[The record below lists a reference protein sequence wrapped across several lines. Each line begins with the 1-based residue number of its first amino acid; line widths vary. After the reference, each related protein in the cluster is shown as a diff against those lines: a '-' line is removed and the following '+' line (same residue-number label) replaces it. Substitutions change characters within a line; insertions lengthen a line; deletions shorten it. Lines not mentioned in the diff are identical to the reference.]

1 MSPAPATATP
11 EEIRDVNTRYHDGA
25 AADYDAKWG
34 ITFDD
39 LGTQMVVAKL
49 EKAIGGPVP
58 TFESSLELGCGTGY
72 FTLNLMRG
80 GYINEATC
88 TDIAPGM
95 VETLERNADALG
107 LAVTTRVCDAE
118 ALPFADDSFD
128 LVIGHA
134 VLHHI
139 PDLDQAWREIHRV
152 LRPGGLAVFAGEPS
166 ERGDKLANIPKSLAW
181 RAAPLWRR
189 ALRAA
194 PAQEGHQDGGADN
207 HAMEAFVDVHAF
219 TPDVLSASPRAAGF
233 TDVRVSGEELLA
245 NWFGWTNRALEASA
259 DGDTVPM
266 WWKQYAFRGYMT
278 LQKVDRALLEGR
290 LPAGIFYNLMIS
302 ARAS

>member
-1 MSPAPATATP
+1 MPAPATATP
-11 EEIRDVNTRYHDGA
+11 QEIRDVNTRYHDC
-25 AADYDAKWG
+25 AADAYDAKWG
-34 ITFDD
+34 ITFDE
-39 LGTQMVVAKL
+39 LGTQMVLAKL

-58 TFESSLELGCGTGY
+58 KFGSSLELGAGTGY

-80 GYINEATC
+80 GHIAAATC

-95 VETLERNADALG
+95 IKTLETNADALG
-107 LAVTTRVCDAE
+107 LDVTTRVCDAE
-118 ALPFADDSFD
+118 ELPFEDGSFD

-166 ERGDKLANIPKSLAW
+166 ERGDKLANIPKGIAW
-181 RAAPLWRR
+181 RLSPIWRR

-194 PAQEGHQDGGADN
+194 PAQEGHQDGGAEN

-219 TPDVLSASPRAAGF
+219 TPDGLAASPRAAGF
-233 TDVRVSGEELLA
+233 SDVRVTGEELLA

-266 WWKQYAFRGYMT
+266 WWKQYAFRGYLG
-278 LQKVDRALLEGR
+278 LQKIDRAVLEGR
-290 LPAGIFYNLMIS
+290 LPASIFYNLMVS
-302 ARAS
+302 ARA